1 MQQRTRTNN
10 PVRVATTAPKRT
22 GRGTCVNNPAHSTQT
37 PLQCAIAILDKLKF
51 ERKIAQLV
59 RVHAQ
64 GVAQVL
70 DRLAMRSTRTG
81 LINRGILLVL
91 SVQSAIALNAAVTV
105 TVHGV
110 LALTVI
116 QSLL

>member
-1 MQQRTRTNN
+1 M
-10 PVRVATTAPKRT
+10 
-22 GRGTCVNNPAHSTQT
+22 
-37 PLQCAIAILDKLKF
+37 
-51 ERKIAQLV
+51 
-59 RVHAQ
+59 
-64 GVAQVL
+64 L